1 MTLNK
6 NRIVTILTIFL
17 FSASLVAETVYK
29 KTKPD
34 GTVEFSDQASQDSEE
49 VKVRKPTSFS
59 PPSLPRLN
67 LPTKK
72 LKPKYN
78 YVVSVNQPANDTTI
92 VNKSDVTVSITVR
105 PSFAQYAHQI
115 RYQLDEQSVIGR
127 STSKTFKNVSRGTH
141 NLKVTVVDR
150 HGEAVSPVVSSTFHM
165 KRFFKKP
172 TIAKPKPPSN

>member
-6 NRIVTILTIFL
+6 NRIVIILMLFL
-17 FSASLVAETVYK
+17 FSVSLVAETVYK

-34 GTVEFSDQASQDSEE
+34 GSVEFSDQASQDSEK

-72 LKPKYN
+72 LKPNYN
-78 YVVSVNQPANDTTI
+78 YVVLINQPANDATI
-92 VNKSDVTVSITVR
+92 INKSDVAVSVTVQPDFVK
-105 PSFAQYAHQI
+105 YGHQI
-115 RYQLDEQSVIGR
+115 HYQLDEQSALAD
-127 STSKTFKNVSRGTH
+127 SASYTFKNVSRGTH
-141 NLKVTVVDR
+141 NLNVTVVDKN
-150 HGEAVSPVVSSTFHM
+150 GEPVSSVTSSTFHM

-172 TIAKPKPPSN
+172 VVVKPK

>member
-6 NRIVTILTIFL
+6 NRIVIILTVFL
-17 FSASLVAETVYK
+17 FSVSLVAETVYK

-34 GTVEFSDQASQDSEE
+34 GSVEFSDQASQDSEE

-92 VNKSDVTVSITVR
+92 VNKPDVTVSITVQ
-105 PSFAQYAHQI
+105 PDFALYGHQI
-115 RYQLDEQSVIGR
+115 RYEFNEQSVLSH
-127 STSKTFKNVSRGTH
+127 STSKTYKNVSRGTH
-141 NLKVTVVDR
+141 ILKVTIVDK
-150 HGEAVSPVVSSTFHM
+150 HGETVSPVASSTFHM

-172 TIAKPKPPSN
+172 TVTKPKPPSN

>member
-6 NRIVTILTIFL
+6 NRIVIILTVFL
-17 FSASLVAETVYK
+17 FSVSLVAETVYK

-34 GTVEFSDQASQDSEE
+34 GSVEFSDQASQDSEE

-78 YVVSVNQPANDTTI
+78 YVILINQPANDTTI
-92 VNKSDVTVSITVR
+92 VNKADVTVSITVQ
-105 PSFAQYAHQI
+105 PGFAQYGHQI
-115 RYQLDEQSVIGR
+115 RYQLDEQSTLGD
-127 STSKTFKNVSRGTH
+127 STSNTFKNVSRGTH

-150 HGEAVSPVVSSTFHM
+150 DGDAVSPVASSTFHM

-172 TIAKPKPPSN
+172 TVAKPKPPSN